1 MRRRRILLALVRVL
15 ILLLRLRAT
24 LISKDRGEVANIGAT
39 VALERGRLV
48 VESTL
53 RRLLL
58 RLCLLLLLWP
68 LLLLLWAIGR
78 LLLLL
83 HLRSVVL
90 LPVDIV
96 SPGAGA
102 LLPLL
107 LLIATLPLLA
117 LCTPATILD
126 PIAHVLCRRIH

>member
-24 LISKDRGEVANIGAT
+24 LISKDRGEVATIGAT
-39 VALERGRLV
+39 VALERSRLV

-68 LLLLLWAIGR
+68 LLLLWAIGR

-83 HLRSVVL
+83 HLRSAVL

>member
-1 MRRRRILLALVRVL
+1 MLP
-15 ILLLRLRAT
+15 RLRAT
-24 LISKDRGEVANIGAT
+24 LISKDRGEVATIGAT

-68 LLLLLWAIGR
+68 LLLLWAIGR

-83 HLRSVVL
+83 HLRSAVL

>member
-1 MRRRRILLALVRVL
+1 MRRRPILLALVRVL

-24 LISKDRGEVANIGAT
+24 LISKDRGEVATIGAT
-39 VALERGRLV
+39 VALERGRLI

-68 LLLLLWAIGR
+68 LLLLWAIGH

-83 HLRSVVL
+83 HLRSAVL

-107 LLIATLPLLA
+107 LLIATLPLL
-117 LCTPATILD
+117 TILD